1 MIPDIQNNFLRR
13 AALVFTVVAII
24 VALGPLHLINA
35 VLGWVED
42 EFDVNLR
49 AVWRGKVKRNV
60 K

>member
-13 AALVFTVVAII
+13 VALVFTVAAVVII
-24 VALGPLHLINA
+24 IGPLHLVNS

-42 EFDVNLR
+42 EFEVNLR
-49 AVWRGKVKRNV
+49 AAWRGKVKRDS